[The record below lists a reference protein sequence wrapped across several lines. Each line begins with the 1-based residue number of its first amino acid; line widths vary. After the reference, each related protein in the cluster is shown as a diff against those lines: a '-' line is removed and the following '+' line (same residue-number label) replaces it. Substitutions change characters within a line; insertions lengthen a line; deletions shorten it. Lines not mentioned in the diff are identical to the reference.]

1 MVAVSA
7 TAPAFESA
15 AGTPRWYTHRL
26 NRPAVYRA
34 GAVLAGA
41 LPRPARL
48 ALARTLA
55 QRAAR
60 WFPTERVRVRENVA
74 RVRPDLDAAARER
87 LVGEVFRHFAI
98 CFADLISTN
107 REARPERL
115 LTRVEG
121 DEHLLSVLADG
132 RGLVLVTAHLGNWE
146 LGGRLIAA
154 RLRRPTH
161 VVVAAEADPGVE
173 RFLRG
178 GESPIRFVRR
188 GDPRAMLALVGALR
202 RGEVVAL
209 QGDRA
214 LGTRGDVT
222 VDFFGAPAAFPLGPF
237 VLARAAGVAAAARV
251 LFARRAIVATRWWWR
266 SRSGSR
272 RAKRWRRS
280 AGGRG
285 CWRRRCGAPPSSGST
300 SSTSG
305 ARPLRSEPVV
315 VIAAGAVTP
324 VGLDLDAFWSGLLAG
339 SDGLSAI
346 ERFPVD
352 DLRVGRGRRDQEAAA
367 RRRRGALAGRPRC

>member
-1 MVAVSA
+1 MTTTV
-7 TAPAFESA
+7 PALEPA
-15 AGTPRWYTHRL
+15 ARAPRWYTHRL

-41 LPRPARL
+41 MPRPARL
-48 ALARTLA
+48 ALARSLA
-55 QRAAR
+55 RRAAG
-60 WFPTERVRVRENVA
+60 WFPTERARVRENVA

-107 REARPERL
+107 RCEARPERL

-121 DEHLLSVLADG
+121 DEHLLNVLADG

-178 GESPIRFVRR
+178 GDSPIRFVRR
-188 GDPRAMLALVGALR
+188 GDPRAMVPLVGALR

-222 VDFFGAPAAFPLGPF
+222 VGFFGAPAAFPLGPF
-237 VLARAAGVAAAARV
+237 VLARAAGVALVPAFCLLDADRRYTVVVEESIRVAAGEEVEALGRWVRV
-251 LFARRAIVATRWWWR
+251 LEAAVRRAPEQWFNFFDVW
-266 SRSGSR
+266 
-272 RAKRWRRS
+272 
-280 AGGRG
+280 
-285 CWRRRCGAPPSSGST
+285 ST
-300 SSTSG
+300 SP
-305 ARPLRSEPVV
+305 AP
-315 VIAAGAVTP
+315 
-324 VGLDLDAFWSGLLAG
+324 
-339 SDGLSAI
+339 
-346 ERFPVD
+346 
-352 DLRVGRGRRDQEAAA
+352 
-367 RRRRGALAGRPRC
+367 

>member
-1 MVAVSA
+1 M
-7 TAPAFESA
+7 TTTIPALEPA
-15 AGTPRWYTHRL
+15 ARAPRWYTHRL

-41 LPRPARL
+41 MPRPARL
-48 ALARTLA
+48 ALARSLA
-55 QRAAR
+55 RRAAG
-60 WFPTERVRVRENVA
+60 WFPTERARVRENVA

-107 REARPERL
+107 RRVVRPERL

-121 DEHLLSVLADG
+121 DEHLLNVLADG

-178 GESPIRFVRR
+178 GDSPIRFVRR
-188 GDPRAMLALVGALR
+188 GDPRAMVPLVGALR

-237 VLARAAGVAAAARV
+237 VLARAAGVALVPAFCLLDADRRYMVVVEESIRVAAGEEFEALGRWVRV
-251 LFARRAIVATRWWWR
+251 LEATVRRAPEQWFNFFDVW
-266 SRSGSR
+266 
-272 RAKRWRRS
+272 
-280 AGGRG
+280 
-285 CWRRRCGAPPSSGST
+285 ST
-300 SSTSG
+300 SPAS
-305 ARPLRSEPVV
+305 
-315 VIAAGAVTP
+315 
-324 VGLDLDAFWSGLLAG
+324 
-339 SDGLSAI
+339 
-346 ERFPVD
+346 
-352 DLRVGRGRRDQEAAA
+352 
-367 RRRRGALAGRPRC
+367 

>member
-1 MVAVSA
+1 
-7 TAPAFESA
+7 
-15 AGTPRWYTHRL
+15 
-26 NRPAVYRA
+26 
-34 GAVLAGA
+34 
-41 LPRPARL
+41 
-48 ALARTLA
+48 
-55 QRAAR
+55 
-60 WFPTERVRVRENVA
+60 
-74 RVRPDLDAAARER
+74 VRPDLDAAARER

-107 REARPERL
+107 RREARPERL

-121 DEHLLSVLADG
+121 DAHLLRVLADG

-237 VLARAAGVAAAARV
+237 VLARAAGVAVVPAFCLLDANHRYTVVVEESFRVAAGEEVEALGRWARV
-251 LFARRAIVATRWWWR
+251 LEAAVRRAPEQWFNFFDVWST
-266 SRSGSR
+266 
-272 RAKRWRRS
+272 
-280 AGGRG
+280 
-285 CWRRRCGAPPSSGST
+285 AP
-300 SSTSG
+300 
-305 ARPLRSEPVV
+305 
-315 VIAAGAVTP
+315 
-324 VGLDLDAFWSGLLAG
+324 
-339 SDGLSAI
+339 
-346 ERFPVD
+346 
-352 DLRVGRGRRDQEAAA
+352 
-367 RRRRGALAGRPRC
+367 AL